1 MKKKLT
7 KSEEIKKEKEY
18 VEFLRKRLNS
28 DNYKK
33 NISAEEYEKTKVKFD
48 KAKFS
53 LKILETTNG
62 K

>member
-48 KAKFS
+48 KAKFR